1 LHIAHLYVAPVEL
14 TLRTASV
21 PPSGAS
27 HCSPTNPHDYH
38 QGMTDSPNGLA
49 SADVRRH
56 NLSIMLRQL
65 ASAGP
70 SSRSDLAEQT
80 GLKRGSITPL
90 VQILQEA
97 GLVRETT
104 SVVGARG
111 RPRTN
116 LELTG
121 EHIGLLVLQI
131 TSDEITGVVTT
142 LGGAELARLTT
153 AHRAAFGDPDAVL
166 NAAATVI
173 ESLIETAR
181 RAACDIVDVTLVTQ
195 SPVGGEPAHV
205 LGDAHMGWQSVD
217 VLGELRGRVRELRSI
232 RCQLSSDA
240 PLAALAE
247 LRRIGAPSDAIYI
260 KGDNT
265 TVGGALVVAGEVAE
279 GAHGFGGSL
288 GHLAVV
294 PGGAQCACGQQGCL
308 VTVAGL
314 AALTQRIAMAP
325 GRGQPPTLTE
335 LVARIRSGEPAAV
348 AAWDDA
354 VAWIA
359 RALEILS
366 MAIDPHVIV
375 VGGQWAPLTDSVDAA
390 FRSNR
395 PFVAR
400 SGELEVQVVPGVLG
414 ADAALIGGIEGAQ
427 QRVLTDPEKFL

>member
-1 LHIAHLYVAPVEL
+1 MA
-14 TLRTASV
+14 
-21 PPSGAS
+21 
-27 HCSPTNPHDYH
+27 
-38 QGMTDSPNGLA
+38 DSPNGLA

-56 NLSIMLRQL
+56 NLSIMMRHL

-90 VQILQEA
+90 VQILHEA

-131 TSDEITGVVTT
+131 ASDEITGVVTT
-142 LGGAELARLTT
+142 LGGAEVARQSV
-153 AHRAAFGDPDAVL
+153 AHHAAFGDPDTVL
-166 NAAATVI
+166 DASATVI
-173 ESLIETAR
+173 ASLIETAKA
-181 RAACDIVDVTLVTQ
+181 AACDIVDATIVTQ
-195 SPVGGEPAHV
+195 SPVGGEPSRV
-205 LGDAHMGWQSVD
+205 LGDAHMGWASVD
-217 VLGELRGRVRELRSI
+217 VLGALRRRVPELTRVRF
-232 RCQLSSDA
+232 QLSSDA

-247 LRRIGAPSDAIYI
+247 LRRIGTPGHAIFI

-265 TVGGALVVAGEVAE
+265 TIGGALVVAGEVVE

-294 PGGAQCACGQQGCL
+294 PGGLQCECGQQGCL

-314 AALTQRIAMAP
+314 EALSAQVEP
-325 GRGQPPTLTE
+325 GSSGMVPSLSEFVT
-335 LVARIRSGEPAAV
+335 RIRSGDPAAS
-348 AAWDDA
+348 AAWNAA
-354 VAWIA
+354 VPWIA

-366 MAIDPHVIV
+366 MAIDPAVIV
-375 VGGQWAPLTDSVDAA
+375 VGGQWAPLADSVEAA
-390 FRSNR
+390 FRGNR
-395 PFVAR
+395 PFAAR
-400 SGELEVQVVPGVLG
+400 SGELETLVIPGLLS

-427 QRVLTDPEKFL
+427 QRVLGDPEKFL